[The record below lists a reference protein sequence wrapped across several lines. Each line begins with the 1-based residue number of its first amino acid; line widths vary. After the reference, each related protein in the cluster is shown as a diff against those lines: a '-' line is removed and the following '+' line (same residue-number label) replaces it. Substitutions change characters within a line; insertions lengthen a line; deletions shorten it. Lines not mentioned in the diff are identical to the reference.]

1 MLKEHSKVLN
11 GISQQADELDPEK
24 ALEALRNAPYVR
36 PEDVDDWPEPLPLF
50 READP
55 PEPYPLEALGPL
67 EGVVRE
73 ALRVVQGAEAL
84 TAAAF
89 LAGASLGA
97 QGIANAVVDG
107 RTYPASLFFLTVA
120 DSGERKTELDRLALL
135 PARAWQTAKA
145 EVAALAEEA
154 WRAER
159 EAWEAERRRIQGE
172 KGLSR
177 EERAE
182 ALKALGL
189 PPARPWS
196 GMFLLSDATTE
207 AIVSALADDWP
218 SVGLFVS
225 EAGVFLGG
233 HAMSEERRLYT
244 ISVLSRLWDGQG
256 VERARQGDG
265 KRLLLGR
272 RLSVHLGMQPEVARD
287 LLEDRLVRNQGLLAR
302 FFTAWAPQVGPR
314 RYVEEDLTRNPAYIA
329 YQGRLDALLEATAG
343 NVRDDPEARVRGLE
357 LPSLPLH
364 PAAKR
369 LYVAFFE
376 HLEAQKEELGEARA
390 FAAKTPEHAVR
401 LALVLGLFEDPS
413 LTRLGPEHME
423 RGIALAEWYMLEHRR
438 LMEGARVPEPLRRA
452 ARLLEW
458 LRERARG
465 GASPIATPDV
475 VRYGPRA
482 VGRTTQAVREALRLL
497 EAHGYV
503 RVHREGRREVWEL
516 NPRAL

>member
-1 MLKEHSKVLN
+1 
-11 GISQQADELDPEK
+11 
-24 ALEALRNAPYVR
+24 
-36 PEDVDDWPEPLPLF
+36 
-50 READP
+50 
-55 PEPYPLEALGPL
+55 
-67 EGVVRE
+67 
-73 ALRVVQGAEAL
+73 
-84 TAAAF
+84 
-89 LAGASLGA
+89 
-97 QGIANAVVDG
+97 
-107 RTYPASLFFLTVA
+107 
-120 DSGERKTELDRLALL
+120 
-135 PARAWQTAKA
+135 
-145 EVAALAEEA
+145 
-154 WRAER
+154 
-159 EAWEAERRRIQGE
+159 
-172 KGLSR
+172 
-177 EERAE
+177 
-182 ALKALGL
+182 
-189 PPARPWS
+189 
-196 GMFLLSDATTE
+196 MFLLSDATTE

-218 SVGLFVS
+218 SVGLFAS

-233 HAMSEERRLYT
+233 HAMSEEKRLYT

-302 FFTAWAPQVGPR
+302 FLTAWAPQVGPR

-376 HLEAQKEELGEARA
+376 YLEAQKTGLGEARA

-458 LRERARG
+458 LRERARE
-465 GASPIATPDV
+465 GALPIATPDV

-503 RVHREGRREVWEL
+503 RAHREGRREAWEL

>member
-1 MLKEHSKVLN
+1 MLKNQHSKPN
-11 GISQQADELDPEK
+11 GLSANIDPEK
-24 ALEALRNAPYVR
+24 ALEALKNAPYVR
-36 PEDVDDWPEPLPLF
+36 PEELEEDAWPDPLPLF
-50 READP
+50 REAEP

-89 LAGASLGA
+89 LSGASLGA
-97 QGIANAVVDG
+97 QGIANAAVDG

-135 PARAWQTAKA
+135 PARAWQASRA
-145 EVAALAEEA
+145 ETAALAEEA

-159 EAWEAERRRIQGE
+159 EAWEAERRRILGE
-172 KGLSR
+172 KGLTR

-196 GMFLLSDATTE
+196 GVFLLSDATTE

-233 HAMSEERRLYT
+233 HAMSEEKRLYT

-265 KRLLLGR
+265 RRLLLGR
-272 RLSVHLGMQPEVARD
+272 RLSVHLGSQPEVARG
-287 LLEDRLVRNQGLLAR
+287 LLEDRLVRSQGLLAR
-302 FFTAWAPQVGPR
+302 LLTAWAPQVGPR
-314 RYVEEDLTRNPAYIA
+314 RYVEEDLTRNPVYVA
-329 YQGRLDALLEATAG
+329 YQARQDALLEATAR
-343 NVRDDPEARVRGLE
+343 NVRDDPEARVRGLD
-357 LPSLPLH
+357 LPALPLH

-401 LALVLGLFEDPS
+401 IALVLGLLEDPS
-413 LTRLGPEHME
+413 LTRLGPDHME
-423 RGIALAEWYMLEHRR
+423 RGIALAEWYLLEHRR

-452 ARLLEW
+452 ALLLEW
-458 LRERARG
+458 IRARAKT
-465 GASPIATPDV
+465 GARSISTSEAMQ
-475 VRYGPRA
+475 YGPRA
-482 VGRTTQAVREALRLL
+482 VGRTAQAVREALRLL
-497 EAHGYV
+497 EVHGYV
-503 RVHREGRREVWEL
+503 RANREGRREVWEV
-516 NPRAL
+516 NPRALS